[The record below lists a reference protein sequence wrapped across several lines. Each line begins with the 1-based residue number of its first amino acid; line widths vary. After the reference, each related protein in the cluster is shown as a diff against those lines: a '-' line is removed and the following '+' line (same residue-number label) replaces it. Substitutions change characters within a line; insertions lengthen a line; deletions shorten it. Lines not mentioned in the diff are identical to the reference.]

1 MNTTLPLTL
10 NYDFSPNTVLYDP
23 DFGHKLD
30 RMRAAGVS
38 SVWLGGFFYGRWE
51 ASPEDIARA
60 KTRLEEEGLYVGA
73 LSIPLGHGGQAFD
86 PSKPAESK
94 TGDGW
99 QPRVD
104 AAGNPWP
111 NTSCPRHAKVLGC
124 FCDDCMNSF
133 RAAYP
138 AYGDITRAEL
148 AARLA
153 AGDAVLTDAWETF
166 QCDSILQFLEQA
178 TPEGVIPC
186 PMVMHNG
193 DRRHGLD
200 IRRIRARF
208 PDAIVRVGEGH
219 FSDESFLHPVG
230 RAAIAASIRRHM
242 TLIGSPEYAFS
253 ETTTY
258 PVGALSPENF
268 VEKMR
273 LEIDCGLRNIFLM
286 SGTVFLPDPYWEAI
300 AAALPELRERAARTP
315 LPDLSEPMPEFIWQ
329 I

>member
-104 AAGNPWP
+104 AAG
-111 NTSCPRHAKVLGC
+111 KQQGQ
-124 FCDDCMNSF
+124 
-133 RAAYP
+133 
-138 AYGDITRAEL
+138 GD
-148 AARLA
+148 
-153 AGDAVLTDAWETF
+153 G
-166 QCDSILQFLEQA
+166 QQA
-178 TPEGVIPC
+178 TDHRQLQG
-186 PMVMHNG
+186 
-193 DRRHGLD
+193 HG
-200 IRRIRARF
+200 R
-208 PDAIVRVGEGH
+208 
-219 FSDESFLHPVG
+219 G
-230 RAAIAASIRRHM
+230 RPS
-242 TLIGSPEYAFS
+242 
-253 ETTTY
+253 
-258 PVGALSPENF
+258 
-268 VEKMR
+268 
-273 LEIDCGLRNIFLM
+273 
-286 SGTVFLPDPYWEAI
+286 
-300 AAALPELRERAARTP
+300 
-315 LPDLSEPMPEFIWQ
+315 
-329 I
+329 